1 MQVGKIGSI
10 DAYFAEPTS
19 TPKAGIM
26 LIQDIHGWGKKNIRL
41 VADKYAEEG
50 VVSAM
55 HCALM
60 PRSLQ
65 HHLCLL
71 TSVST
76 ALPWHL
82 TETMCSAKQLQK
94 CHDL

>member
-1 MQVGKIGSI
+1 
-10 DAYFAEPTS
+10 
-19 TPKAGIM
+19 M

-76 ALPWHL
+76 ALPSVSTALPWHL
-82 TETMCSAKQLQK
+82 TETMCSAKQPQK